1 MVEPFWRLSS
11 RHGVERFALLLGLV
25 VAATHH
31 PGAAVQQP
39 PLPRQLGKVE
49 VLSGPAGCS
58 GAECY
63 EIRVTCSELAVPARA
78 RLKVAAPSKSPRGTI
93 LFASGAL
100 GTTSY
105 DSVPE
110 TARIVSDLST
120 AGFRTVQLQ
129 WIDSWVLGAPAKE
142 EGHVRLG
149 CRPATVARW
158 VHDHLHQSDASG
170 AFCATGHSGG
180 AAQIAYMLSHY
191 GLEEILAA
199 VVPTGGPPMARMDR
213 SCARGDAS
221 NAGLMFPEWAMR
233 IIDAGFGFFP
243 PGGPQSFVP
252 NEMPP
257 AVGPCARGEASFGE
271 KLRQASIA
279 SGEGDYVHPKT
290 MVWFVFEGI
299 DDSHAVAMG
308 TIYHDML
315 LERGSPFVR
324 KTVVPDVSHS
334 GPKGLL
340 GSRNGTDKVRDIL
353 LAECRPRTP

>member
-1 MVEPFWRLSS
+1 MVESPRRLSS
-11 RHGVERFALLLGLV
+11 RLRVERLALSLALIV
-25 VAATHH
+25 VGTLHS
-31 PGAAVQQP
+31 GAAFQQAP
-39 PLPRQLGKVE
+39 VPRKLGTVE

-63 EIRVTCSELAVPARA
+63 EIRVTCSEVAAPARA
-78 RLKVAAPSKSPRGTI
+78 RLKVAAAGKSPRGTI
-93 LFASGAL
+93 LFATGGL
-100 GTTSY
+100 GTASY
-105 DSVPE
+105 DSTPE
-110 TARIVSDLST
+110 PARILSDLST

-129 WIDSWVLGAPAKE
+129 WIDSWALGSAGKE

-158 VHDHLHQSDASG
+158 VHDHLHQPGPTA

-180 AAQIAYMLSHY
+180 AAQVAYMLSHH

-213 SCARGDAS
+213 SCARDDAKDAS
-221 NAGLMFPEWAMR
+221 LTFPDWATR
-233 IIDAGFGFFP
+233 VIDAGFGFLP
-243 PGGPQSFVP
+243 PGGALSFAP
-252 NEMPP
+252 NEVPP
-257 AVGPCARGEASFGE
+257 AAGPCARDEPSFRE

-279 SGEGDYVHPKT
+279 SGEGDYVHPRT

-299 DDSHAVAMG
+299 DDTHAVAMG
-308 TIYHDML
+308 TVYHDLL
-315 LERGSPFVR
+315 LERKSPLVR

-340 GSRNGTDKVRDIL
+340 GSRNGADKVRDIL
-353 LAECRPRTP
+353 LEECRPRTP